1 VRDKALS
8 NLDREIIMA
17 FAKYDMKPYR
27 VSQNIYLAKGTIM
40 YHVKKIKQ
48 ITGLDIRKF
57 YELCEL
63 IEVMDEY

>member
-1 VRDKALS
+1 MKNKGLS

-27 VSQNIYLAKGTIM
+27 VSQNIFLSKATVM
-40 YHVKKIKQ
+40 YHAKKIKK

-63 IEVMDEY
+63 LEMMDEY

>member
-1 VRDKALS
+1 MNNKGLS

-27 VSQNIYLAKGTIM
+27 VSENIFLAKGTVM
-40 YHVKKIKQ
+40 YHIKKIKK
-48 ITGLDIRKF
+48 ITGLDVRKF

-63 IEVMDEY
+63 LEVMDEY

>member
-1 VRDKALS
+1 MREKGLS
-8 NLDREIIMA
+8 NLDREIIIA

-27 VSQNIYLAKGTIM
+27 VSNNIFLSKATVM
-40 YHVKKIKQ
+40 YHIKKIKK

-63 IEVMDEY
+63 LKIMDEY